1 MSFWQ
6 LTEIYGE
13 RNMQRES
20 NYEIMKHRMRDVFA
34 QKDLVLAAE
43 KWNLVINAKNIYVRF
58 IARDYAVNVENGII
72 LRADDGTE
80 ADYNEAMTL
89 YDILSREPALAFKK
103 YVSIDSLSSLKS
115 TFGRNNI
122 FDSIKGT
129 FDHQEP
135 ELARACEKL
144 GGVPF
149 GKSDVGYKL
158 PVFQELSVIL
168 QFWSSDDEFEP
179 ELKLLCDQNIMSFMK
194 YETMMFM
201 LSHLINRLCEE
212 MQKDGYSHR
221 KR

>member
-43 KWNLVINAKNIYVRF
+43 KWNLVINAKN
-58 IARDYAVNVENGII
+58 GII

-89 YDILSREPALAFKK
+89 YDILSREPAPAFKK

-179 ELKLLCDQNIMSFMK
+179 ELKFLCDQNIMSFMK

-212 MQKDGYSHR
+212 MQNDGYFHR
-221 KR
+221 RR

>member
-1 MSFWQ
+1 
-6 LTEIYGE
+6 
-13 RNMQRES
+13 
-20 NYEIMKHRMRDVFA
+20 
-34 QKDLVLAAE
+34 
-43 KWNLVINAKNIYVRF
+43 
-58 IARDYAVNVENGII
+58 
-72 LRADDGTE
+72 
-80 ADYNEAMTL
+80 MTF
-89 YDILSREPALAFKK
+89 LSREPALAFKK

-135 ELARACEKL
+135 ELARACEKTWRCAPL
-144 GGVPF
+144 V
-149 GKSDVGYKL
+149 KSDVGYKL

-179 ELKLLCDQNIMSFMK
+179 ELKFLCDQNIMSFMK

-212 MQKDGYSHR
+212 M
-221 KR
+221 